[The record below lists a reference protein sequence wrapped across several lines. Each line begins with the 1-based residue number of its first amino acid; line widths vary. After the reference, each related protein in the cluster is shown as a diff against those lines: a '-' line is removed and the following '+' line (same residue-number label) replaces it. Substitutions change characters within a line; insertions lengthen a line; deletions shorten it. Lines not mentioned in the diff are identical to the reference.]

1 MIKLETH
8 AHCQELSF
16 CAHADVDRLIK
27 DYITAGY
34 GAIVLT
40 NHYCKRFFELYKG
53 ETKKE
58 KLDFYF
64 KVYDEFSEKCKKAN
78 IKAFLG
84 TEIMAYSPS
93 GERYEFTYYGFDRSL
108 FYDNKPLY
116 ELTQKELF
124 YLAEKNNVFMY
135 QTHPAR
141 RGVATGNGEYLHGA
155 ESFNGHV
162 LHLNNNALANEF
174 CDKYNLIKLSGTDY
188 HDPDQPILGG
198 IYLPEN
204 INTDEQLKE
213 YIFKGNLKLIE
224 DEKTYQKLLNCI
236 D

>member
-8 AHCQELSF
+8 AHCSELSF
-16 CAHADVDRLIK
+16 CAHADMDTLINEYK
-27 DYITAGY
+27 KAGY
-34 GAIVLT
+34 GGIVLT
-40 NHYCKRFFELYKG
+40 NHYCKRFFDKYKG

-64 KVYDEFSEKCKKAN
+64 KVYDEFSEKCKKVG
-78 IKAFLG
+78 IKTFLG
-84 TEIMAYSPS
+84 AEIMAYSPI

-124 YLAEKNNVFMY
+124 VLAEKNNLFMY
-135 QTHPAR
+135 QTHPLR
-141 RGVATGNGEYLHGA
+141 RGVAKGDPKYIHGA

-162 LHLNNNALANEF
+162 LHLNNNIEANVF
-174 CDKYNLIKLSGTDY
+174 CEENNLIKLSGTDY
-188 HDPDQPILGG
+188 HDPKQPILGG
-198 IYLPEN
+198 IYLPKNVE
-204 INTDEQLKE
+204 TDADLIE
-213 YIFKGNLKLIE
+213 YVFKGNLNLIE
-224 DEKTYQKLLNCI
+224 NEETYQKLLNCI